1 MRRIVL
7 LAALFAASAP
17 RVAAADEPGLGV
29 DPSRPRVGDDDSDE
43 EESSDA
49 GGADEDGF
57 RFQFHGYLRVPG
69 RVGIGKVDGAP
80 GRKLHAP
87 PHIPDSQYTD
97 WRFTNN
103 IVGPWT
109 ELWFNYGNGR
119 VSANVEIAAYNVT
132 DGGYKDLVSQ
142 LGITESFIT
151 IKAPHP
157 FGSRVNL
164 AWNVGAFSNR
174 YGTAGVYDAGKYD
187 TYLFGA
193 THVAGETLAASYDV
207 SEDLQIE
214 AEHGVG
220 GKIEP
225 IPFQA
230 GPDGSPPDNP
240 FGPYPGDVEQG
251 ATFLH
256 HAHIGATWQKQLTA
270 ALHYLTAWTDDAD
283 LATEH
288 DGRITVVG
296 AEAKLINSRW
306 GNGYLGFA
314 HLRAR
319 DALRVSGAIE
329 TLHSFEGWELRDNYF
344 PGNPDGEDASGTGTM
359 NTVLFEYTFSLA
371 TYFWHPQEFYGQGPD
386 LTFSAF
392 GMFNQISSDDPAFA
406 GAKQKLKLGG
416 EVVYT
421 PLTWLGVAARYDLVQ
436 PNMDD
441 ARESFHVITP
451 RMILRSEFASH
462 EEVWIQY
469 SQYLNGSRVR
479 STAVWPYEPTRADDA
494 ALAITAVMWW

>member
-1 MRRIVL
+1 MRRTVL
-7 LAALFAASAP
+7 LAGVAVAATSM
-17 RVAAADEPGLGV
+17 VAAADDDGGV
-29 DPSRPRVGDDDSDE
+29 GIDPSRPRYSSEGVDHEAAE
-43 EESSDA
+43 E
-49 GGADEDGF
+49 GF
-57 RFQFHGYLRVPG
+57 RFQFHGFLRVPARLG
-69 RVGIGKVDGAP
+69 FGDGF
-80 GRKLHAP
+80 KLHSP
-87 PHIPDSQYTD
+87 PRIPDEAYTD
-97 WRFTNN
+97 WRFTNLSP
-103 IVGPWT
+103 GPWT
-109 ELWFNYGNGR
+109 ELWFSYGNAK
-119 VSANVEIAAYNVT
+119 VTANVVLAAYNVT
-132 DGGYKDLVSQ
+132 DSGYKDLVSQ
-142 LGITESFIT
+142 LGINESFLT
-151 IKAPHP
+151 IRAADRL
-157 FGSRVNL
+157 FGDRGGLVF
-164 AWNVGAFSNR
+164 NVGAFANR
-174 YGTAGVYDAGKYD
+174 YGTAARYDAGKYD

-193 THVAGETLAASYDV
+193 THAAGETTAANYKLNR
-207 SEDLQIE
+207 DLVLN

-406 GAKQKLKLGG
+406 GAKQKLKLGV